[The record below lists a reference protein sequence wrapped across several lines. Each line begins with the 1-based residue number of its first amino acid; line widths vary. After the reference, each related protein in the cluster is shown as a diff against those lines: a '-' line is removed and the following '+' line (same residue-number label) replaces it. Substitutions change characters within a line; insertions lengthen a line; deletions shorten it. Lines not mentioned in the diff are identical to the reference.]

1 MKREELEA
9 QITALLKSHG
19 SLSVAFLTRFL
30 NERGISCTRQLV
42 ERTLRRM
49 ISAGRVEVFYI
60 NGNHRKH
67 YRLRSQVG
75 QC

>member
-1 MKREELEA
+1 MKREKLEA

-67 YRLRSQVG
+67 YRLRGQV
-75 QC
+75 